1 MNITWLL
8 TKRKRLLIFLRHNHG
23 TIVREPKKTQLSGIV
38 TINMRNP
45 EFKLGKNCDV
55 KIVWDGLCFTPQR
68 RGDKAKL

>member
-1 MNITWLL
+1 M
-8 TKRKRLLIFLRHNHG
+8 
-23 TIVREPKKTQLSGIV
+23 IVREPKKTQLSGIV